1 MRMVDVIHKK
11 RMGGELTKEEIAF
24 FVRGYTAG
32 TIPDYQ
38 AAALIMAICFQG
50 MTSRET
56 GMLTLEM
63 AASGDTVDLSPIS
76 GVKVDKHSTGG
87 VGDKTTLA
95 AGPIAAACGVK
106 VAKMSGRG
114 LGYTGGTVDKLESIL
129 GYRTDLPRQEFFHV
143 VDRTGMAL
151 IGQSGNL
158 CPADKKLY
166 ALRDV
171 TDTVESL
178 PLIASSIMSK
188 KIAAGAD
195 AILLDVKVGS
205 GAFMKTLPEARALAT
220 EMVNIGK
227 QVGRRT
233 VALITDMDRPLGRY
247 IGNALEVREAVEVLQ
262 GQGEERLTALCLE
275 LAANMVWLARLAHGL
290 EEARQMAAEALSSG
304 KAFRQFCATVE
315 AQGGDSGCLREPE
328 KLALSTEVCRVKMP
342 KSGYISHLNAE
353 LCGLAAAELGAGRE
367 TKESAID
374 HGAGIVLLKTVG
386 DYAKRGQDIALLY
399 ARDQGRL
406 QRGMEKLLSALK
418 VSKEEP
424 KRNELIRERVE

>member
-63 AASGDTVDLSPIS
+63 AASGDAVDLSPIS

-87 VGDKTTLA
+87 VGDKTTLVT
-95 AGPIAAACGVK
+95 GPIAAACGVK

-114 LGYTGGTVDKLESIL
+114 LGYTGGTVDKLESIP

-205 GAFMKTLPEARALAT
+205 GAFMKTLPEARALAG
-220 EMVNIGK
+220 EMVKIGK
-227 QVGRRT
+227 EVGRRT

-304 KAFRQFCATVE
+304 RAFQQLCATVE
-315 AQGGDSGCLREPE
+315 AQGGDSGFLREPE

-342 KSGYISHLNAE
+342 ESGYISHLNAE

-374 HGAGIVLLKTVG
+374 HGAGVVLLKTVG

-424 KRNELIRERVE
+424 KRNDLIRERVE